1 MGYHFEI
8 DRLVFVQE
16 RFYNVSFHKRTQNT
30 RVRLFYMLDIH
41 RRGVYKNHIWKFL
54 YTRIC
59 VNEANLYS
67 KARQGLHD
75 CSEGHQQDNGRQAY
89 HQGLHPSH
97 PTGGMCGT
105 SRKERCRKKGV
116 KEFVVQGG

>member
-67 KARQGLHD
+67 KARQ
-75 CSEGHQQDNGRQAY
+75 AY